1 MKQLI
6 VLVGPTGVGKT
17 NLSLNLANKYNC
29 SIVSADSRQFY
40 RGLEIGTAAPSKS
53 QLAQVKHYF
62 VGMLDTEEYYSVS
75 KFEEDALSVIA
86 DEHKTNDIVIAAGG
100 SMLYIDALCNGI
112 DQLPTI
118 DETLRKELYEQYQS
132 TGIEPIR
139 AQLKLLDPVFYDQVD
154 LKNHKRVI
162 HALEICLMAGKP
174 YSSLRTNKRKTRPF
188 NIIKIGL
195 MRERPELYERINKR
209 VDTMMSEGLLNEA
222 RLQYPQRHLNSLNTV
237 GYKELFNY
245 IDGAWT
251 LDFAIEKIKQNTR
264 IYSRKQMTWFK
275 RDNEINW
282 IDLSVNNDAE
292 ALDKICRIVDNFSLD
307 NI

>member
-62 VGMLDTEEYYSVS
+62 VGMLDTKEYYSVS
-75 KFEEDALSVIA
+75 KFEEDALNVIA
-86 DEHKTNDIVIAAGG
+86 DEHKRNDIVIATGG
-100 SMLYIDALCNGI
+100 SMLYVDALCNGI

-118 DETLRKELYEQYQS
+118 DETLRKELYDQYQTS
-132 TGIEPIR
+132 GIEPIR

-195 MRERPELYERINKR
+195 MRERSELYERINNR
-209 VDTMMSEGLLNEA
+209 VDIMMSEGLLNEA

-245 IDGAWT
+245 FDGAWT

>member
-195 MRERPELYERINKR
+195 MRERSELYERINNR
-209 VDTMMSEGLLNEA
+209 VDIMMSEGLLNEA

>member
-29 SIVSADSRQFY
+29 SILSADSRQFY

-62 VGMLDTEEYYSVS
+62 VGMLDTKEYYSVS
-75 KFEEDALSVIA
+75 KFEEDALNVIA
-86 DEHKTNDIVIAAGG
+86 DEHKRNDIVIATGG
-100 SMLYIDALCNGI
+100 SMLYVDALCNGI

-195 MRERPELYERINKR
+195 MRERSELYERINNR
-209 VDTMMSEGLLNEA
+209 VDIMMSEGLLNEA

-245 IDGAWT
+245 FDGAWT

-282 IDLSVNNDAE
+282 IDLSVNNEAE
-292 ALDKICRIVDNFSLD
+292 ALDKIYRIVDNFSLG

>member
-75 KFEEDALSVIA
+75 KFEEDALCVIA
-86 DEHKTNDIVIAAGG
+86 DEHKRNDIVIAAGG
-100 SMLYIDALCNGI
+100 SMLYIDALCYGI
-112 DQLPTI
+112 DLLPTI
-118 DETLRKELYEQYQS
+118 DETLRKELYDQYQTS
-132 TGIEPIR
+132 GIEPIR

-195 MRERPELYERINKR
+195 MRERSELYERINNR
-209 VDTMMSEGLLNEA
+209 VDIMMSEGLLNEA

-245 IDGAWT
+245 FDGAWT

-282 IDLSVNNDAE
+282 IDLSVNNEAE
-292 ALDKICRIVDNFSLD
+292 ALDKIYRIVDNFSLD

>member
-29 SIVSADSRQFY
+29 SILSADSRQFY

-62 VGMLDTEEYYSVS
+62 VGMLDTKEYYSVS
-75 KFEEDALSVIA
+75 KFEEDALNVIA
-86 DEHKTNDIVIAAGG
+86 DEHKRNDIVIAAGG

-118 DETLRKELYEQYQS
+118 DETLRKELYNQYQTS
-132 TGIEPIR
+132 GIEPIR

-188 NIIKIGL
+188 NIFKIGL
-195 MRERPELYERINKR
+195 MRERSELYERINNR
-209 VDTMMSEGLLNEA
+209 VDIMMSEGLLNEA

-245 IDGAWT
+245 FDGAWT

-282 IDLSVNNDAE
+282 IDLSVNNEAE
-292 ALDKICRIVDNFSLD
+292 ALDKICRIVDNFSLG
-307 NI
+307 II

>member
-86 DEHKTNDIVIAAGG
+86 DEHKRNDIVIAAGG

-118 DETLRKELYEQYQS
+118 DETLRKELYDQYQTS
-132 TGIEPIR
+132 GIEPIR

-195 MRERPELYERINKR
+195 MRERSELYERINNR
-209 VDTMMSEGLLNEA
+209 VDIMMSEGLLNEA

>member
-29 SIVSADSRQFY
+29 SILSADSRQFY

-195 MRERPELYERINKR
+195 MRERSELYERINNR
-209 VDTMMSEGLLNEA
+209 VDIMMSEGLLNEA

>member
-86 DEHKTNDIVIAAGG
+86 DEHKRNDIVIAAGG

-118 DETLRKELYEQYQS
+118 DETLRKELYDQYQTS
-132 TGIEPIR
+132 GIEPIR

-195 MRERPELYERINKR
+195 MRERPELYERINNR
-209 VDTMMSEGLLNEA
+209 VDIMMSEGLLNEA

>member
-29 SIVSADSRQFY
+29 SILSADSRQFY

-86 DEHKTNDIVIAAGG
+86 DEHKRNDIVIAAGG

-118 DETLRKELYEQYQS
+118 DETLRKELYDQYQTS
-132 TGIEPIR
+132 GIEPIR

-195 MRERPELYERINKR
+195 MRERSELYERINNR
-209 VDTMMSEGLLNEA
+209 VDIMMSEGLLNEA

>member
-86 DEHKTNDIVIAAGG
+86 DEHKRNDIVIAAGG

-118 DETLRKELYEQYQS
+118 DETLRKELYDQYQTS
-132 TGIEPIR
+132 GIEPIR

-209 VDTMMSEGLLNEA
+209 VDIMMSEGLLNEA
-222 RLQYPQRHLNSLNTV
+222 RFHFPQRHLNSLNTV

>member
-86 DEHKTNDIVIAAGG
+86 DEHKRNDIVIAAGG

-118 DETLRKELYEQYQS
+118 DETLRKELYDQYQTS
-132 TGIEPIR
+132 GIEPIR

-195 MRERPELYERINKR
+195 MRERSELYERINNR
-209 VDTMMSEGLLNEA
+209 VDIMMSEGLLNEA

-292 ALDKICRIVDNFSLD
+292 
-307 NI
+307 